1 MVKHPWWYLGDLLRE
16 KEMTQKQLAFLVKK
30 KVSEINELIKGKRK
44 ITIQWDYLLSQAL
57 ETPRKYWILQQLE
70 YDYEQYQQSLE
81 EWEKPEQERQEEKEE
96 EWEFSDIISV
106 QQRENTERWEE
117 FFGEHSSQGEG
128 EEKIPRSEKEKDDEE
143 QYKKQIKR
151 VFRDF

>member
-1 MVKHPWWYLGDLLRE
+1 
-16 KEMTQKQLAFLVKK
+16 MTQKQLAFLVKK

-81 EWEKPEQERQEEKEE
+81 E
-96 EWEFSDIISV
+96 
-106 QQRENTERWEE
+106 
-117 FFGEHSSQGEG
+117 
-128 EEKIPRSEKEKDDEE
+128 
-143 QYKKQIKR
+143 
-151 VFRDF
+151 